1 MPQNDLKAKI
11 YDYSIEK
18 IEELI
23 AKGQVKSWNDL
34 AVRAGVHRNV
44 HERLTRQKNISMH
57 SFIKIVEATGINW
70 GEFFKDFKK

>member
-1 MPQNDLKAKI
+1 MAQNELKTKI
-11 YDYSIEK
+11 YNYSIDK

-44 HERLTRQKNISMH
+44 HERLIHQKNISMH
-57 SFIKIVEATGINW
+57 SFIKIVEATGISW
-70 GEFFKDFKK
+70 EEFFKDFNK